1 MRKGRGREHAAPAVA
16 APVRRRGAGPFE
28 FGMTAAIAG
37 ILQITKGL
45 PIVLLYDA
53 TMGIGVL
60 THLAIKTPK
69 DR

>member
-1 MRKGRGREHAAPAVA
+1 
-16 APVRRRGAGPFE
+16 
-28 FGMTAAIAG
+28 MTAAIAG

-45 PIVLLYDA
+45 PIVLRYDA

-60 THLAIKTPK
+60 TDLAIKTPK